1 MDPETGEPKPVNEQV
16 LEHTGGEVDP
26 ELLPSQI
33 ETATPVCADLAEVGE
48 HLHRLRRQVDRAA
61 QQESCRIIS
70 SGTHPLAGAATEVTD
85 KARYRDMA
93 RRYARVA
100 LEQVVCGCHVHVG
113 LDDQDLAIGV
123 MNRARPWL
131 STILALTV
139 NSPYWNGIDTGYDS
153 FRTSIWSRWPSS
165 GPPPTFRDRA
175 EYDERMHSLVDVGVL
190 SDLGMIYWDVR
201 PSQQFDTLEFR
212 VSDACLSVEDA
223 VMVAGLV
230 RALTRSCA
238 LREQQAI
245 TAAPELLL
253 AAQWR
258 AARSGCRGELVDVTT
273 GQAVPARTRIDALM
287 EFLRPAL
294 EEFGDWDTI
303 SNSVE
308 RVLAAGTGAER
319 QRAFVASTGSLTG
332 LIGYLTEQT
341 TARKA
346 G

>member
-1 MDPETGEPKPVNEQV
+1 
-16 LEHTGGEVDP
+16 
-26 ELLPSQI
+26 
-33 ETATPVCADLAEVGE
+33 
-48 HLHRLRRQVDRAA
+48 
-61 QQESCRIIS
+61 
-70 SGTHPLAGAATEVTD
+70 
-85 KARYRDMA
+85 
-93 RRYARVA
+93 
-100 LEQVVCGCHVHVG
+100 
-113 LDDQDLAIGV
+113 
-123 MNRARPWL
+123 
-131 STILALTV
+131 
-139 NSPYWNGIDTGYDS
+139 
-153 FRTSIWSRWPSS
+153 
-165 GPPPTFRDRA
+165 
-175 EYDERMHSLVDVGVL
+175 
-190 SDLGMIYWDVR
+190 
-201 PSQQFDTLEFR
+201 
-212 VSDACLSVEDA
+212 
-223 VMVAGLV
+223 
-230 RALTRSCA
+230 
-238 LREQQAI
+238 
-245 TAAPELLL
+245 LL